1 MEPRRKLLMKRH
13 IVFQCCLVMLALLL
27 GSAVQAAET
36 TTILTGKVRNTVTR
50 SPIVHFRGVV
60 DRVLVAPGD
69 KVQKGQ
75 PLMRYVL
82 QDEARRA
89 LQREINLGP
98 GTEASKGQILDLQ
111 SQLSQVSAQR
121 NKAKSLAATGLG
133 SNKAFGRLE
142 ADVHALQTRISLLE
156 ESIAKQEANFALR
169 MEELSGYFDT
179 EIKEGMALPPYLFL
193 KSPIDGYVLSISQT
207 MNPGAMFDEGFTP
220 VTIGQMDPMAIQVP
234 VYEAEVSSLSVGDEA
249 TVEIPSLGNKTFK
262 ATISEIAWASNDM
275 DVSRASYFNV
285 ELIIPNPDLE
295 LKPGFKAVVRFTLK

>member
-60 DRVLVAPGD
+60 DRVLVDPGD

-179 EIKEGMALPPYLFL
+179 EIKEGMTLPPYLFL